1 MNETIMTALGHAV
14 TTLTTALKVA
24 QAGRIDETR
33 ELLIAA
39 ESHLEEGQGGNAAH
53 AARRRKA
60 LRLEAEVRALLP
72 EPEDTALVVAASPTK
87 ALRGVAPPQTLEA
100 DAWARV
106 GEALRAGGA
115 DAEALDLA
123 AGQHEQVQAEAL
135 IARERQRARV
145 AERLALQARVE
156 AAALTGDIDA
166 ANCAWD
172 RLFDVVTALRGT
184 EGKARR
190 SGQPDEQAARDY
202 HAARED
208 TLKIRR
214 WGRGAQAA

>member
-1 MNETIMTALGHAV
+1 MNETIMTALGTAV
-14 TTLTTALKVA
+14 TTFTAAMEAA
-24 QAGRIDETR
+24 QAGRIQEAR

-39 ESHLEEGQGGNAAH
+39 EGHLQEGQGGNAAH

-72 EPEDTALVVAASPTK
+72 EPEDTALVVAVSPTK
-87 ALRGVAPPQTLEA
+87 ALRGVAPAQTLEA

-106 GEALRAGGA
+106 GEALRTEGA

-145 AERLALQARVE
+145 AERSALQARVE
-156 AAALTGDIDA
+156 SAALRGETDA

-172 RLFDVVTALRGT
+172 RLFDVVTALRGA

-214 WGRGAQAA
+214 WGRESQDV

>member
-1 MNETIMTALGHAV
+1 MNETIMTALGTAV
-14 TTLTTALKVA
+14 TTLTAALEAA
-24 QAGRIDETR
+24 QAGRSDEAR
-33 ELLIAA
+33 ELLATA
-39 ESHLEEGQGGNAAH
+39 DRHLEEGQGGNAAH

-72 EPEDTALVVAASPTK
+72 EPEPTVLETVSPVK
-87 ALRGVAPPQTLEA
+87 APRGVAPAQALEA

-106 GEALRAGGA
+106 GEALRAEGA
-115 DAEALDLA
+115 NADALDLT
-123 AGQHEQVQAEAL
+123 AGQHEKVQAEAL

-156 AAALTGDIDA
+156 AAALRGDTDA
-166 ANCAWD
+166 ANRAWD

-190 SGQPDEQAARDY
+190 AGQPDEQAARDY
-202 HAARED
+202 QAARED

-214 WGRGAQAA
+214 WGRQGQGV